1 MANNMEIWNKVCET
15 DPNHAKKV
23 NSRGGFTAIDQMYQI
38 RTATMMFGPVGS
50 GWGWETGEPIYPGNG
65 TVAIK
70 VTLWHGNRDNSIEQ
84 YGQKHLGRED
94 RPDEDAYKKCVT
106 DGITKCLSY
115 LGFNADVFLGKFD
128 DNKYVKE
135 MARKFAPS
143 DPDWDNDSA
152 LFEKELGVLG
162 LEYADVAAWCESLG
176 RRQPRNMT
184 SDQRSRLLDY
194 INSDAGKASYNDW
207 LSANQ

>member
-1 MANNMEIWNKVCET
+1 M
-15 DPNHAKKV
+15 
-23 NSRGGFTAIDQMYQI
+23 
-38 RTATMMFGPVGS
+38 
-50 GWGWETGEPIYPGNG
+50 
-65 TVAIK
+65 AIK
-70 VTLWHGNRDNSIEQ
+70 VTLWHGSRDNTIEQ
-84 YGQKHLGRED
+84 YGQKHLGRDD

-143 DPDWDNDSA
+143 DPDWDKDKA
-152 LFEKELGVLG
+152 LFEKELGVSG
-162 LEYADVAAWCESLG
+162 LEYDDVAAWCESLG

-194 INSDAGKASYNDW
+194 INSDAGKASYTDW

>member
-1 MANNMEIWNKVCET
+1 MANNMGIWNRVCET
-15 DPNHAKKV
+15 DPNHTKKV
-23 NSRGGFTAIDQMYQI
+23 NSRGGFTAIDAMYQVQM
-38 RTATMMFGPVGS
+38 ATEMFGPAGK
-50 GWGWETGEPIYPGNG
+50 GWGWYTGEPVYPGNG
-65 TVAIK
+65 TVVIK
-70 VTLWHGNRDNSIEQ
+70 VTLWHGDTDNCVEQ
-84 YGQKHLGRED
+84 YGQKSLGYGD
-94 RPDEDAYKKCVT
+94 KPDEDAFKKCVT

-128 DNKYVKE
+128 DNKYVQD
-135 MARKFAPS
+135 MTRKFAPS

-176 RRQPRNMT
+176 RRQPKQMT

-194 INSDAGKASYNDW
+194 INSDAGKASYTDW

>member
-1 MANNMEIWNKVCET
+1 MANNMEIWNRVCET
-15 DPNHAKKV
+15 DPNHTKKV
-23 NSRGGFTAIDQMYQI
+23 NSRGGFTAIDAMYQI
-38 RTATMMFGPVGS
+38 QTATEAFGPAGK
-50 GWGWETGEPIYPGNG
+50 GWGWYTGEPIYPGNG
-65 TVAIK
+65 TVVIK
-70 VTLWHGNRDNSIEQ
+70 VTLWHGDTDNSIEQ
-84 YGQKHLGRED
+84 YGQKSLGRDD

-128 DNKYVKE
+128 DNKYVQD
-135 MARKFAPS
+135 MTRKFAPS
-143 DPDWDNDSA
+143 DPEWDKDKA
-152 LFEKELGVLG
+152 LFEKELGVNG

-194 INSDAGKASYNDW
+194 INSDAGKASYTDW

>member
-1 MANNMEIWNKVCET
+1 
-15 DPNHAKKV
+15 
-23 NSRGGFTAIDQMYQI
+23 
-38 RTATMMFGPVGS
+38 MMFGPGGA

-176 RRQPRNMT
+176 RRQPRQMT